1 MEQHDAGDTP
11 CAWHLLF
18 AACTH
23 MIRVASAHS
32 PGTHL
37 ARKGRRWVR
46 AARTST
52 MHAAGAPAENRLR
65 ALARRC
71 KCASV
76 ATPVDLKVA

>member
-1 MEQHDAGDTP
+1 MEQHDASERR
-11 CAWHLLF
+11 AWHLLF

-37 ARKGRRWVR
+37 ARKGSRWVR
-46 AARTST
+46 AARTSA